1 MGRPSKLTKFGSFE
15 VVYKNADKIRLGDV
29 IHGNVEL
36 TLSRPLLVQRMT
48 VTFYGEVQY
57 ESPQHRV
64 ERLQFESQTQELWR
78 EPHRS
83 EAGAFLQRGFYVYEF
98 YVGTR
103 MDLPSAF
110 TSSED
115 CVVRSLVYYCEVRIA
130 ESLADDTV
138 IEHIKR
144 KPLQLRAMCSDAPNP
159 RRRGAVLEKDVI
171 YVKNVLD
178 ASGCIGATL
187 LLSRRQCKPGHVL
200 FFNVEVLNCFRKL
213 EVYITLVQRAKVC
226 SKVHQQPV
234 FETVTHRLFRIK
246 LGSIKSSEAYK
257 RWIGEQLWIPD
268 TKRIPI
274 DVVNYYGEKIVSLG
288 YSLVL
293 TVRTVVG
300 KSLTLETPLIVR
312 NDIKSASKLSN
323 GTIVSGAATI

>member
-1 MGRPSKLTKFGSFE
+1 MGRPTKLTKFGSFE

-29 IHGNVEL
+29 IHGCVEL

-57 ESPQHRV
+57 ETAQRQV
-64 ERLQFESQTQELWR
+64 ERAQFESQSQELWR

-83 EAGAFLQRGFYVYEF
+83 ETGAFLQRGFYVYEF

-103 MDLPSAF
+103 LDLPSSF
-110 TSSED
+110 VSTEGS
-115 CVVRSLVYYCEVRIA
+115 VVRSLIYYCEVKIA
-130 ESLADDTV
+130 EAMPDDTA

-144 KPLQLRAMCSDAPNP
+144 RPLHLRAMCSEAPNP

-187 LLSRRQCKPGHVL
+187 LLSRRQCKPGQMI
-200 FFNVEVLNCFRKL
+200 FYNVEVLNCFRKL
-213 EVYITLVQRAKVC
+213 EVYISLVQKAKVRC
-226 SKVHQQPV
+226 KLQHTPI
-234 FETVTHRLFRIK
+234 FETVTHRLFRVK

-268 TKRIPI
+268 TKKVPI
-274 DVVNYYGEKIVSLG
+274 DMVHYYGEKIVSLG

-293 TVRTVVG
+293 TVRPVVG

-312 NDIKSASKLSN
+312 SDIKSASKLAN